1 MGELYQWLLSSVSH
15 FQLCYC
21 VAWVE
26 YITSFKGFFFIHPV
40 VTFIL
45 SVFLFW
51 YECKSRDCLCVCVCV
66 CDVFRGGVE
75 SIRGTA
81 SQSVG
86 LNESFNSIRIN
97 DRFFV

>member
-1 MGELYQWLLSSVSH
+1 MNVRAG
-15 FQLCYC
+15 
-21 VAWVE
+21 
-26 YITSFKGFFFIHPV
+26 I
-40 VTFIL
+40 
-45 SVFLFW
+45 VF
-51 YECKSRDCLCVCVCV
+51 VCVCV